1 MKKLLL
7 LTLLVISLVSHS
19 QTITIGDEDNI
30 SSQVPYHTMY
40 NYSCTEQVYLASEV
54 DYAGYI
60 KAIKFR
66 IAYAYNSDYTSN
78 IAVYMKNVS
87 RSVFA
92 NENDYEPLSPDD
104 KVFEGDWT
112 IPGGTDSWITIEFD
126 TPFYYNGTDNLLVA
140 IDKNSDDF
148 AIRFFRYS
156 ENPNSILSYFSDD
169 FNPDPY
175 NLGSFP
181 GFRDINSVR
190 SNIQLVF
197 GPYENVV
204 EISSETLS
212 VYPNPATD
220 VIYLE
225 DVENEMISIYDA
237 MGRLVIQQVYTESID
252 VSSLAKGVYAVK
264 TQKGIVRFVK
274 V

>member
-7 LTLLVISLVSHS
+7 LTLLAITYVAHS

-140 IDKNSDDF
+140 IDKDSDDF

-197 GPYENVV
+197 GPGDNVI
-204 EISSETLS
+204 EISSESLS
-212 VYPNPATD
+212 VYPNPTID
-220 VIYLE
+220 ILYL
-225 DVENEMISIYDA
+225 DGVDNEMVSIYDA
-237 MGRLVIQQVYTESID
+237 MGRLVMQQVYNGNLD
-252 VSSLAKGVYAVK
+252 VSGLATGVYAVK
-264 TQKGIVRFVK
+264 TSNQITKFVK
-274 V
+274 E

>member
-1 MKKLLL
+1 MKNLLL
-7 LTLLVISLVSHS
+7 LILLVISFISHS

-30 SSQVPYHTMY
+30 SNQVPYHTMY
-40 NYSCTEQVYLASEV
+40 YYSCTEQVYLASEV

-60 KAIKFR
+60 KAIRFR
-66 IAYAYNSDYTSN
+66 IAYAYNSEYTSN
-78 IAVYMKNVS
+78 IAVYMKNVA
-87 RSVFA
+87 RNGFA
-92 NENDYEPLSPDD
+92 NENDYEPLSPED
-104 KVFEGDWT
+104 KVFDGDWT
-112 IPGGTDSWITIEFD
+112 IPADVNNWITINFD
-126 TPFYYNGTDNLLVA
+126 TPFYYNGEDNLLVA
-140 IDKNSDDF
+140 IDKNSNDF

-197 GPYENVV
+197 GPGDNVI

-212 VYPNPATD
+212 VYPNPTTD
-220 VIYLE
+220 VLNIE
-225 DVENEMISIYDA
+225 GVDNEMISIYDA
-237 MGRLVIQQVYTESID
+237 TGRLVLQQIYNENLD
-252 VSSLAKGVYAVK
+252 VSTLAKGVYAVK
-264 TQKGIVRFVK
+264 TGIGIVKFVK
-274 V
+274 E

>member
-7 LTLLVISLVSHS
+7 LTLLAITYVAHS

-87 RSVFA
+87 RSMFA
-92 NENDYEPLSPDD
+92 NANDYEPLSPED

-112 IPGGTDSWITIEFD
+112 IPGGTDNWITIEFD
-126 TPFYYNGTDNLLVA
+126 TTFYYNGTDNLLVA

-197 GPYENVV
+197 GPGDNVI
-204 EISSETLS
+204 EISSESLS
-212 VYPNPATD
+212 VYPNPTTD
-220 VIYLE
+220 ILYL
-225 DVENEMISIYDA
+225 DGVDNEMVSIYDA
-237 MGRLVIQQVYTESID
+237 MGRLVMQQVYNGNLN
-252 VSSLAKGVYAVK
+252 VSSLAKGFYAVK
-264 TQKGIVRFVK
+264 TSNQITKFVK
-274 V
+274 E